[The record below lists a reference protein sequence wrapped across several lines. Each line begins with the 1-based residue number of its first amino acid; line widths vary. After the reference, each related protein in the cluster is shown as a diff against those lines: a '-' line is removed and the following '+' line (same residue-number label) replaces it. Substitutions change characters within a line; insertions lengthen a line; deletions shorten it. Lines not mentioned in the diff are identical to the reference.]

1 MIKYILTKRGKRSW
15 CTETQRNKGR
25 KTEVVNLPKGK
36 VFRLSNG
43 ESKSIFHSF
52 VL

>member
-25 KTEVVNLPKGK
+25 KNRGRELAKK
-36 VFRLSNG
+36 EKFLD
-43 ESKSIFHSF
+43 
-52 VL
+52 